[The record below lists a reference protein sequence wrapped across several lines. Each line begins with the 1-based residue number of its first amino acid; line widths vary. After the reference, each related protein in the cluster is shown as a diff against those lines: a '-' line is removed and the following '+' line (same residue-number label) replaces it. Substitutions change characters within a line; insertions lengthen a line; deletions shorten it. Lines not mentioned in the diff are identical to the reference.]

1 MKQEESCLQR
11 VENILE
17 KIYGLPDGPFW
28 VIDIQQKRYKF
39 PVTLNVG
46 GGRHIHINPEI
57 NGLFLS
63 LSMSVLHVYF
73 EERKTDFTNQEWND
87 MTKRAF
93 GEALVGPDEEE
104 IVRKDAREVLQAVTG
119 KLRNWIDEIQER
131 EYVFGCDLCNI
142 QGLKPLSIG
151 AVLFEPRMAW
161 LERVHARGNISKVAF
176 SRIQRAWMGKTL
188 RERKFSND
196 QIREKEILG
205 TIGECMFV
213 CSVTVAKAGT
223 EAGRERALTAARL
236 ATTLI
241 ALWWMSPSYALG
253 EMGLAYDRAAY
264 RQNLLVF
271 SSQNKFG
278 WSTSWSHIPG
288 GVAGLNPEDW
298 DKLVKDLGTTF
309 SCAGEVITFVAH
321 GENAVNRPK
330 IMDAFFQ
337 ALLWFHEGCRE
348 KTDAMAIVKYC
359 AVLEALACTRNENG
373 ITKLVETRL
382 IINDEKNF
390 KERFRRIYRKGR
402 SETVHGK
409 NKELRHDWSDER
421 KYAEH
426 MCRLCLLSCLEYAT
440 GNPTLEE
447 PKLFS
452 KSQ

>member
-1 MKQEESCLQR
+1 MQL

-17 KIYGLPDGPFW
+17 KIYDLPDGPSW
-28 VIDIQQKRYKF
+28 VFDTQKKKYMF
-39 PVTLNVG
+39 PVTLYVG
-46 GGRHIHINPEI
+46 SGRHIHINPEI
-57 NGLFLS
+57 NGLLALLS
-63 LSMSVLHVYF
+63 RSVLQVYF
-73 EERKTDFTNQEWND
+73 GERMADFTNQEWND

-93 GEALVGPDEEE
+93 GEALVGPDKEE
-104 IVRKDAREVLQAVTG
+104 IVRKDAKEVLNDVIG
-119 KLRNWIDEIQER
+119 KLKDWVDEIGER

-142 QGLKPLSIG
+142 QNLKPLSIG
-151 AVLFEPRMAW
+151 AVLFEPRMVW
-161 LERVHARGNISKVAF
+161 LERIHARKDISKVAF
-176 SRIQRAWMGKTL
+176 SRIQRAWMGKAL

-196 QIREKEILG
+196 MNRERNIIDA
-205 TIGECMFV
+205 IGESEFV
-213 CSVTVAKAGT
+213 CSVTVKKAGT

-236 ATTLI
+236 ATTVI

-264 RQNLLVF
+264 RQNFLVF
-271 SSQNKFG
+271 SSQNQFG

-288 GVAGLNPEDW
+288 GVAGLKPEDW
-298 DKLVKDLGTTF
+298 DKLAKDLGTTF
-309 SCAGEVITFVAH
+309 SCAGEVITFVAN
-321 GENAVNRPK
+321 GQNAVDRPK
-330 IMDAFFQ
+330 VMDALFQ

-348 KTDAMAIVKYC
+348 KTDVMAIVKYC
-359 AVLEALACTRNENG
+359 AVLEALACKRNETG

-382 IINDEKNF
+382 IINDEKNY
-390 KERFRRIYRKGR
+390 KEKFRRIYRKGR
-402 SETVHGK
+402 SETVHGN

-440 GNPTLEE
+440 ENPTLEE